1 MESINNPISREVV
14 EKLGL
19 LSMKEAVIFHGK

>member
-19 LSMKEAVIFHGK
+19 YLGRKQLIFHGK